1 MIPPIGFDFPAWLL
15 LLIPALGCVIYFTL
29 SSRAGLPVA
38 VQRLAMLLRSMAVV
52 AIVLA
57 LAQMVHLSGGEG
69 LSVLVLRDLSA
80 SVPRLVSDE
89 IVSQTSKRL
98 GSLEFPDQVGFVS
111 FGNDQQLEQPMGLRL
126 GPGISSEIDRSGSD
140 IAAALRFSASHLE
153 GSAPGGARRIVLIS
167 DGNSTEG
174 DPVQEAKNLAT
185 AGIVVDVIP
194 VHYEHQDE
202 VILENVQVPETVRP
216 GQTFSVDSVIWSSG
230 AAEATVVLSEQ
241 DRIIERR
248 PVQLAEGRN
257 RITFGL
263 GANSSPLRRLRVS
276 VFPDAG
282 TDSLEQ
288 NNSGLALVRTIQ
300 PPRVLIVS
308 EDPDQTLAR
317 VLADGSILADVVAP
331 QQMSAIA
338 EDYLGIEAV
347 VLDDVSAFDLDPNRI
362 ELLEKLVHSTGMGLL
377 MVGGS
382 DSFGAGGWRG
392 TKVEKAL
399 PVKMDIRQRKKLPNG
414 ALAVILH
421 TCEFAQGNLW
431 ARRIAIASLD
441 ALTEQDLFGVLLY
454 DGGTDRW
461 GIPMQPVADQ
471 AAIRSQIDAL
481 SPADMT
487 QFSPTMQMA
496 LQVLLT
502 ADAHSKHVVV
512 ISDGDPPPPTQ
523 GLVDAYVQSGI
534 RISTICIQPHPGPT
548 GPATM
553 KKIAQDTAG
562 RYYFVDDPSMLPQ
575 IFFRE
580 ALTVRR
586 NLIAEGTFT
595 PAIVEIADPIRGLAS
610 GGFPPL
616 HGVVLTTVKP
626 LSRLVLVNDEQDP
639 VLALGRYGLGK
650 TAAFTSDAR
659 ARWSSDWI
667 GWSGNSTFWSQLVR
681 SISRELDSGVL
692 EVSHQVE
699 GEVGTVV
706 IDAIDPEGRFIDG
719 LDVRAVLVGPDLSE
733 ETLVVNQ
740 VAPGRYV
747 GKFAAVQEGS
757 YLLRIDHEDGQ
768 GNSGGQTKAISV
780 GYPSEYRTLR
790 SDDDLLRRIAEASG
804 GRLLSGQDDLLDR
817 SLPRKRDREPLW
829 ATLAILGLGLFF
841 FDIVVRRVQF
851 KIPRRGFR
859 RRATV
864 SVDESVEGHKEPPRR
879 PIIGRTRRVTPG
891 TKKTGSQPEKD
902 APDGVS
908 EEPVER
914 SEELQ
919 KLIKARK
926 KRRKRGK

>member
-1 MIPPIGFDFPAWLL
+1 MSSIGFDVPAWLL
-15 LLIPALGCVIYFTL
+15 VLIPALGCVIYFTAR
-29 SSRAGLPVA
+29 SRAGLPVA
-38 VQRLAMLLRSMAVV
+38 VQRLALLLRGMAII
-52 AIVLA
+52 AIILGLA
-57 LAQMVHLSGGEG
+57 RMVHLSGGEG
-69 LSVLVLRDLSA
+69 LSILVLRDLSA

-89 IVSQTSKRL
+89 IVSETSKRL

-111 FGNDQQLEQPMGLRL
+111 FGKDQQLEQPMGLRL
-126 GPGISSEIDRSGSD
+126 GPGVSSQVDRNGSD
-140 IAAALRFSASHLE
+140 IAAALRYSASTLE

-185 AGIVVDVIP
+185 AGIVVDVLP
-194 VHYEHQDE
+194 VHYEHQHE
-202 VILENVQVPETVRP
+202 VIVENVEVPETVRP

-230 AAEATVVLSEQ
+230 EASATVVLSEQ

-248 PVQLAEGRN
+248 PVQLSEGRN

-263 GANSSPLRRLRVS
+263 GATSSPLRRLRVT
-276 VFPDAG
+276 VYPNDG

-308 EDPDQTLAR
+308 EDPDDTLAR
-317 VLADGSILADVVAP
+317 ILAEGSILADVVSP
-331 QQMSAIA
+331 QHVSAIA

-347 VLDDVSAFDLDPNRI
+347 ILDDVSAFDLDPTRI
-362 ELLEKLVHSTGMGLL
+362 ELVEKLVHSTGMGLL
-377 MVGGS
+377 MVGGPS
-382 DSFGAGGWRG
+382 SFGAGGWRG
-392 TKVEKAL
+392 TKVEEAL

-431 ARRIAIASLD
+431 ARRIAVASLD
-441 ALTEQDLFGVLLY
+441 ALTAQDYFGVLLY
-454 DGGTDRW
+454 DSGVDRL
-461 GIPMQPVADQ
+461 GIPMQLVADQ
-471 AAIRSQIDAL
+471 ESIRSQINSL

-487 QFSPTMQMA
+487 RFSPTMQMA
-496 LQVLLT
+496 LQTLLPV
-502 ADAHSKHVVV
+502 DAHSKHVVV

-523 GLVDAYVQSGI
+523 SLIDAYVESGI

-562 RYYFVDDPSMLPQ
+562 RYYFVDDPAMLPQ

-586 NLIAEGTFT
+586 NLITEETFT
-595 PAIVEIADPIRGLAS
+595 PSIVEIADPIRGLAS
-610 GGFPPL
+610 AGFPPL

-639 VLALGRYGLGK
+639 VLALGRHGLGK
-650 TAAFTSDAR
+650 TAAFTSDVR
-659 ARWSSDWI
+659 SRWSADWLS
-667 GWSGNSTFWSQLVR
+667 WSGNSTFWSQLIR

-699 GEVGTVV
+699 GDVGTIV

-719 LDVRAVLVGPDLSE
+719 LDVKAVLVGPDLSE
-733 ETLVVNQ
+733 ESVVVNQ

-757 YLLRIDHEDGQ
+757 YLLRIDHDDGQ
-768 GNSGGQTKAISV
+768 GNRGGQTKAISV
-780 GYPSEYRTLR
+780 GYPAEYRTLR
-790 SDDDLLRRIAEASG
+790 SNDDLLRRIAEASG
-804 GRLLSGQDDLLDR
+804 GRILSGSDDLLDR
-817 SLPRKRDREPLW
+817 SLPKKRDRKPLW
-829 ATLAILGLGLFF
+829 SILAIIGLGLFF
-841 FDIVVRRVQF
+841 FDIVIRRVQF
-851 KIPRRGFR
+851 KIPRRGLR
-859 RRATV
+859 REVTV
-864 SVDESVEGHKEPPRR
+864 PLDESVEGRKERSRR
-879 PIIGRTRRVTPG
+879 PIIGRARRVVSG
-891 TKKTGSQPEKD
+891 AKKTGSRPEKD
-902 APDGVS
+902 DPDGAS
-908 EEPVER
+908 EEPMER

-919 KLIKARK
+919 KLIEARK
-926 KRRKRGK
+926 RRRNRGR